1 MKIGFCAI
9 WKNKLSEYHA
19 KEEEEIETTL
29 KISQCFI
36 KAKKLGIKIYGLH
49 NIRWASD
56 EQYFTFWEC
65 PSFDILEEIISDL
78 EKAGDFKFAKS
89 SHFIGTEFLNLKSNK
104 NYSPDEK
111 FNFGL
116 MLFIKSIKKFEK
128 LAGNFL
134 FDKLDQLFLKNNL
147 MSERCYKS
155 KSFGS
160 WDYFFYIASRTYE
173 DIEIF
178 QEKIESIKYDFDLRI
193 KLYLGVKE
201 SNFRF
206 GRNYQ
211 LNYEWAKKNE

>member
-19 KEEEEIETTL
+19 KKEEEIETTL

-49 NIRWASD
+49 NIRWSSD
-56 EQYFTFWEC
+56 DQYFTFWEC
-65 PSFDILEEIISDL
+65 PSLDLLEEIISDL
-78 EKAGDFKFAKS
+78 DKAGDFKFAKS
-89 SHFIGTEFLNLKSNK
+89 NHFIGTDFFNFQSNK
-104 NYSPDEK
+104 KLISNEEFD
-111 FNFGL
+111 FGL
-116 MLFIKSIKKFEK
+116 MLFIKFKKKYEELDVNLLFEK
-128 LAGNFL
+128 
-134 FDKLDQLFLKNNL
+134 FDKIFLKNNL
-147 MSERCYKS
+147 ISDKCYKS
-155 KSFGS
+155 KPFGS
-160 WDYFFYIASRTYE
+160 WDYFFYIASRKYE
-173 DIEIF
+173 DIEFF
-178 QEKIESIKYDFDLRI
+178 QEKIESMKYDFGLRI

>member
-160 WDYFFYIASRTYE
+160 SMPNLSNSFAGGGLLANLV
-173 DIEIF
+173 
-178 QEKIESIKYDFDLRI
+178 LRYSSSPELI
-193 KLYLGVKE
+193 CVNFAAKVVK
-201 SNFRF
+201 SPKDSFWVANLLK
-206 GRNYQ
+206 GS
-211 LNYEWAKKNE
+211 